1 MRKSIFVLCI
11 LLAGGFAALCGCAP
25 VSSAESPDA
34 DAPAAA
40 AQPSDAQTVTVA
52 DIIATEPP
60 PQYAG
65 MDVVESTGIVEWA
78 QYPFPENMVSL
89 ADAVVYGT
97 VTGKE
102 YVNFGADAWTKF
114 DFTAEQTLLGEAP
127 AAPAL
132 TIYSSGGYL
141 SQYDQLMA
149 EGTRARVPDRTD
161 AQLQNTIVHEHAD
174 YHFDPLVGS
183 KYILFLTH
191 TPPDTALPT
200 DSYQIVGARF
210 CQLCETA
217 PGTFSYIA
225 FGPDPDD
232 PDAVFSPD
240 DPVVQMTRSEVE
252 ALLGE
257 APPQS
262 RTEKATGSAAG

>member
-1 MRKSIFVLCI
+1 MRKTIFALCI
-11 LLAGGFAALCGCAP
+11 LLAGEFAALCGCTP
-25 VSSAESPDA
+25 VSSAEAPDA

-60 PQYAG
+60 SQYAG
-65 MDVVESTGIVEWA
+65 MDVVEGTGIVDWA
-78 QYPFPENMVSL
+78 QYPFPENIVSL

-102 YVNFGADAWTKF
+102 YVNWGADAWTKF
-114 DFTAEQTLLGEAP
+114 DFTAEQTLLGESP
-127 AAPAL
+127 ADPVL

-149 EGTRARVPDRTD
+149 QGTRERVTDRTD

-174 YHFDPLVGS
+174 YHFDPLVGN

-191 TPPDTALPT
+191 ADPDAALPP

-210 CQLCETA
+210 CQLCETV
-217 PGTFSYIA
+217 PDTFSYIA
-225 FGPDPDD
+225 YGPNPDD

-252 ALLGE
+252 ALLAE
-257 APPQS
+257 AAP
-262 RTEKATGSAAG
+262 